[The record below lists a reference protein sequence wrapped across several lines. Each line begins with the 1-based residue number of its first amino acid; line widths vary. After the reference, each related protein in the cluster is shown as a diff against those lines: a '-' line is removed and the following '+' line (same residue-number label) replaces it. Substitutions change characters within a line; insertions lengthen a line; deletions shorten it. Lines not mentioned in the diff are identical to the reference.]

1 MPVSVI
7 FEDRASCTLSLSSSG
22 WQSSR
27 TAPFAESKTMCVSL
41 FGCSCMGFPSRT
53 QTSLHDVDFP
63 WRIHAS
69 LRTYVLYQSGFLF
82 LKMFFVRVWLYR
94 SWSALGALVTANA
107 LTLLVCLFVC
117 FRLFLSV
124 SVARDVR
131 CGGGRRLST
140 ASPQG
145 IPP

>member
-1 MPVSVI
+1 VADPCIV
-7 FEDRASCTLSLSSSG
+7 AHLCTLSK
-22 WQSSR
+22 W
-27 TAPFAESKTMCVSL
+27 L
-41 FGCSCMGFPSRT
+41 FIFE
-53 QTSLHDVDFP
+53 
-63 WRIHAS
+63 
-69 LRTYVLYQSGFLF
+69 
-82 LKMFFVRVWLYR
+82 KNFVRVWLYR

-107 LTLLVCLFVC
+107 LTVLVCLFVC

-131 CGGGRRLST
+131 RGGGRRLST